1 MSLAAVLLLS
11 KQVDRLL
18 CILTA
23 LLSTPCGITTHAI
36 HEFTPRIYCSSQRIS
51 ISASMSMPACSS
63 RRR

>member
-36 HEFTPRIYCSSQRIS
+36 HEFTPRIYCSSQR
-51 ISASMSMPACSS
+51 M
-63 RRR
+63 